1 MTTIKFSLLKKMK
14 SFLLIFTVLILCLAG
29 SPGFAAG
36 SVEDPEM
43 PQNCTSS
50 AESVVE
56 STIETAPI
64 NPDFLEDWQPY
75 SIEPLSFGD
84 SYGQTSGTGYRPSP
98 VNLPE
103 LASSEGRLLLRASG
117 SDLPPAYDLRKEGKV
132 TVAKNQGKDGS
143 CWAFASM
150 ASLESYLL
158 GAERK
163 SYDYSENNMKNLV
176 SKNYPEGFDLTS
188 DDGGNAFISTA
199 YLSRWSGPVNESLDP
214 YNELSAYSPTGLPV
228 QKHVQ
233 EVFFLPEKT
242 EFLDN
247 EVLKRALLEYGAVY
261 STLYWNLAYYQEKS
275 HTYRYTGNRFVNHA
289 VTIVGWND
297 SFDRN
302 LFTQVPPGDGA
313 FIAKNSWGET
323 WGEDGYFY
331 ISYYDTKI
339 GFDENAVFT
348 AESQDN
354 YDHIYQYD
362 PLGWIVSKE
371 YPGSSI
377 AWGGNVF
384 TSERDETLRAIGF
397 YTTDL
402 NTAYEIYVYKNP
414 VSGPVNS
421 GQGFVA
427 KENGRYSFPGYHTHV
442 LNSGVPI
449 RAGDKFS
456 VVIRFS
462 NPSAEGPLAVEQPVA
477 LYSSK
482 AQANPGESY
491 VSPDGV
497 KWEDI
502 SSNSEAN
509 LCIKAFTTSNEIP
522 EADFSSNITGGVY
535 PLTVQFTDLSKNA
548 FSWEWDMNGD
558 GNTDSTARNPTYT
571 YGSYGNYAV
580 SLTIENSN
588 GFDTETK
595 PGYITVTP
603 LSINSA
609 SPGGN
614 ITSYKGKKQEF
625 SVSTNY
631 ACNVIWYLNGESI
644 ISESRVQKS
653 SYSDS
658 IRSPGIYNIT
668 AIAINGDEK
677 VTQSWNWTVRAWNP
691 WDSPDS
697 QEGEN
702 ISTEELQEAIHIYR
716 NGLQIPETGA
726 ELTDERLKEL
736 ILLWREGS
744 GE

>member
-1 MTTIKFSLLKKMK
+1 M
-14 SFLLIFTVLILCLAG
+14 
-29 SPGFAAG
+29 
-36 SVEDPEM
+36 
-43 PQNCTSS
+43 
-50 AESVVE
+50 
-56 STIETAPI
+56 
-64 NPDFLEDWQPY
+64 
-75 SIEPLSFGD
+75 
-84 SYGQTSGTGYRPSP
+84 
-98 VNLPE
+98 NLPE

-117 SDLPPAYDLRKEGKV
+117 SDLPPSYDLRKEGKV

-199 YLSRWSGPVNESLDP
+199 YLSRWSGPVNESKDP
-214 YNELSAYSPTGLPV
+214 YYESSAYSPTGLPV

-233 EVFFLPEKT
+233 EVLFLPEKT

-261 STLYWNLAYYQEKS
+261 STMYWNLAYYQEENNVYQYTKS
-275 HTYRYTGNRFVNHA
+275 LTANHA
-289 VTIVGWND
+289 VTIVGWDD

-354 YDHIYQYD
+354 YGHIYQYD

-421 GQGFVA
+421 GQGFIA
-427 KENGRYSFPGYHTHV
+427 KENGRYSFPGYHTYV

-462 NPSAEGPLAVEQPVA
+462 NPFAEGPLAVEQPVA

-588 GFDTETK
+588 VFDTETK

-603 LSINSA
+603 LSLNSA

-677 VTQSWNWTVRAWNP
+677 VTQSWNWTVRTWNP

-697 QEGEN
+697 QEGVN

>member
-1 MTTIKFSLLKKMK
+1 M
-14 SFLLIFTVLILCLAG
+14 VLILCLPG
-29 SPGFAAG
+29 SPGFAVG
-36 SVEDPEM
+36 SVENPEI
-43 PQNCTSS
+43 PQNVTPS
-50 AESVVE
+50 AESQ
-56 STIETAPI
+56 IETAPI
-64 NPDFLEDWQPY
+64 DPSFLEPWNPG
-75 SIEPLSFGD
+75 SIEPISFGD
-84 SYGQTSGTGYRPSP
+84 GCGHLSGTGYKPSP
-98 VNLPE
+98 VSLSGLSRPE
-103 LASSEGRLLLRASG
+103 ERLLLRASG
-117 SDLPPAYDLRKEGKV
+117 SDLPAFYDLRKEGKV
-132 TVAKNQGKDGS
+132 TDAKNQGKDGS
-143 CWAFASM
+143 CWAFSSM
-150 ASLESYLL
+150 ASLESYLM

-188 DDGGNAFISTA
+188 DDGGNAFISAA
-199 YLSRWSGPVNESLDP
+199 YLSRWSGPVNEFEDP
-214 YNELSAYSPTGLPV
+214 YNESSAYSPTGLPV

-233 EVFFLPEKT
+233 EILFIPQKT

-247 EVLKRALLEYGAVY
+247 EVLKRALMEYGAAY
-261 STLYWNLAYYQEKS
+261 STMYWNLAYYQEKS
-275 HTYRYTGNRFVNHA
+275 HTYRYTGKRFVNHA

-371 YPGSSI
+371 YPESSI

-384 TSERDETLRAIGF
+384 TSERDETLRAVGF
-397 YTTDL
+397 YTTDIS
-402 NTAYEIYVYKNP
+402 TAYEIYVYKNP

-421 GQGFVA
+421 E
-427 KENGRYSFPGYHTHV
+427 KIYSAYESGGYPFPGYHTHV
-442 LNSGVPI
+442 LNSAVPI
-449 RAGDKFS
+449 RAGEKFS
-456 VVIRFS
+456 VVIKFS

-548 FSWEWDMNGD
+548 FSWEWDLNGD
-558 GNTDSTARNPTYT
+558 GKIDSTARNPTYT
-571 YGSYGNYAV
+571 YGSYGNYTV
-580 SLTIENSN
+580 SLSVGN
-588 GFDTETK
+588 GKEIDSETK
-595 PGYITVTP
+595 RNYITVTS

-609 SPGGN
+609 NP
-614 ITSYKGKKQEF
+614 KGTVTTYEGENQEF
-625 SVSTNY
+625 SLSTNY
-631 ACNVIWYLNGESI
+631 VCNVSWYLNGESRD
-644 ISESRVQKS
+644 SESCVKNS
-653 SYSDS
+653 SYSEI
-658 IRSPGIYNIT
+658 IRSPGFHNVT
-668 AIAINGDEK
+668 VIARAGDEK
-677 VTQSWNWTVRAWNP
+677 VTQSWNWIVRTWNP
-691 WDSPDS
+691 WDSPTS

-702 ISTEELQEAIHIYR
+702 ISTKELQEAIHIYR

-726 ELTDERLKEL
+726 ELTNERLKEL

-744 GE
+744 GK